1 MTASTANAVASA
13 TTAAIES
20 ASGVTLTYRKAASHL
35 TGRLAD

>member
-1 MTASTANAVASA
+1 LQGRRVVALSA

-20 ASGVTLTYRKAASHL
+20 TSGAVVAYRKGASYL